1 MSWTNGQALC
11 CSLSVTVSET
21 SKELFSGDD
30 FPSSWM
36 RQVYEEQHILNN
48 LISNPIQDDQLLL
61 LKGSFFELW
70 VLRISALLLPI
81 NHQSN
86 GVQNAMAMPS
96 PQGNSLLW
104 QQLMQVLGGELFQ
117 TMYSVA
123 QEFNQLCMLET
134 EVALYGGSLIAARGE
149 SHQSDLVWSET
160 RKEAPQLKSSH

>member
-1 MSWTNGQALC
+1 MFIYKGGNCIKNNT
-11 CSLSVTVSET
+11 
-21 SKELFSGDD
+21 FSN
-30 FPSSWM
+30 
-36 RQVYEEQHILNN
+36 HI
-48 LISNPIQDDQLLL
+48 ISNPIQDDQLLL

-117 TMYSVA
+117 TMYAVA

-149 SHQSDLVWSET
+149 SSQIEFGQVWFGQGHKAQET
-160 RKEAPQLKSSH
+160 LDYLTKQTHVRSHSRK